1 MHKIRVITQID
12 KIQIIIH
19 LKYSSNVINN
29 KRINQKYHNN
39 NYKHYKKIIK
49 FNSKNNKK
57 SQHLKKDLV
66 IIILH
71 YKIKNKIK
79 RINVNL

>member
-1 MHKIRVITQID
+1 MHKIRVMTQID

-19 LKYSSNVINN
+19 LKYSSNVIN
-29 KRINQKYHNN
+29 QKDHNN
-39 NYKHYKKIIK
+39 NYKQYKKIIK
-49 FNSKNNKK
+49 FNSKNKKK

-71 YKIKNKIK
+71 YKIKKKIK
-79 RINVNL
+79 RVNLNL